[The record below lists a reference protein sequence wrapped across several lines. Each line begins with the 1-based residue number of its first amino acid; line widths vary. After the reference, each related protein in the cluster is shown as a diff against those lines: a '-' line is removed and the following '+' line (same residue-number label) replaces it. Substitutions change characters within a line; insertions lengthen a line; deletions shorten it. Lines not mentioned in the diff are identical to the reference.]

1 MQYLALVLLLLA
13 WLNPLHIG
21 PWVSWH
27 NEVLAFAAITLL
39 FAVVLQ
45 QLKAKRT
52 RIHIPRS
59 ALVWLALFV
68 VVVMQSAW
76 GQIEFIGD
84 AAVLVFYI
92 GLVFIAQISGFALVH
107 RIGGESSWSDKS
119 VLIPLAVAIL
129 LGASVSA
136 LLAFVQTADVWPES
150 EWILRGYS
158 LRRPG
163 GNMGQPNQL
172 ATLLLMG
179 IASLNYLFGEKRLQ
193 GIAAFML
200 FGLLIAGLGLTE
212 SRSGVL
218 GAFALLAF
226 ALLHKN
232 RALAGQSVWYCIP
245 GFALLIVCFK
255 VLPTISY
262 QLLQAGTEEVPQL
275 AANLTAGTRLVIW
288 PQLIEASMLH
298 PWLGWGLRQVPLA
311 YNAVLHNYS
320 LGEAFTYAHNL
331 VLDIVLGVGYPLGV
345 VLVGA
350 FSFWTNK
357 MLRAI
362 ADRSAWYCMALLI
375 PLVVHSLLEFPFAY
389 AYFLVPVA
397 LAIGVMEAQLFPNNY
412 IEVKRVHV
420 ALGHTI
426 FVLLLLWSVW
436 EYIAIEE
443 DFRVARFEALRI
455 GKTPVDYNRPHTVL
469 LTQLDAMLT
478 GIRLV
483 PEPGMNVER
492 IEAARAVAMR
502 FPWPATQNRY
512 ALTLALNGNPDEAIR
527 QIKVIRAMHGE
538 KTYQSIRASWQDLAL
553 TKYPQLNAIQLP

>member
-27 NEVLAFAAITLL
+27 NEVLAFAAISLL
-39 FAVVLQ
+39 FAVVLYQ
-45 QLKAKRT
+45 IKAKRT
-52 RIHIPRS
+52 RICIPRS

-68 VVVMQSAW
+68 VVVMQSAL

-92 GLVFIAQISGFALVH
+92 GLVFIAQISGFALGN
-107 RIGGESSWSDKS
+107 RSGGESSCDDKP
-119 VLIPLAVAIL
+119 VLMPLAVAIL

-150 EWILRGYS
+150 EWVLRGYS

-179 IASLNYLFGEKRLQ
+179 IVSLNYLFGEKRLK
-193 GIAAFML
+193 GVAAFML

-218 GAFALLAF
+218 GASVLLAF
-226 ALLHKN
+226 ALRHKN
-232 RALAGQSVWYCIP
+232 RALAGQSVWYSVA

-255 VLPTISY
+255 VLPTFSY

-311 YNAVLHNYS
+311 HNAVLHNYS
-320 LGEAFTYAHNL
+320 LGEAFTYAHNV
-331 VLDIVLGVGYPLGV
+331 VLDMVLGFGYPLGII
-345 VLVGA
+345 LVGA
-350 FSFWTNK
+350 FTFWITK
-357 MLRAI
+357 RLRAI

-397 LAIGVMEAQLFPNNY
+397 LAIGVMEAKLFPNNC
-412 IEVKRVHV
+412 IEVKWVYV
-420 ALGHTI
+420 ALGHCI

-455 GKTPVDYNRPHTVL
+455 GKTPVDYDRPHTVL

-483 PEPGMNVER
+483 PEPGMKAER

-527 QIKVIRAMHGE
+527 QFKVIRAMHGE
-538 KTYQSIRASWQDLAL
+538 KTYQSIRASWQDLAQ